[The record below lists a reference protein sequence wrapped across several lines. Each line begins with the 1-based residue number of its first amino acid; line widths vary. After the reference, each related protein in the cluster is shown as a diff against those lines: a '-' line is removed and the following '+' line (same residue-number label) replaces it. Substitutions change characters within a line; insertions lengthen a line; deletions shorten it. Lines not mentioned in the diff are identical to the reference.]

1 MCKTDAAKEEA
12 GTLSQQ
18 IHAPDRR
25 LSSSK
30 RKDAWAAWSFLV
42 PASLFLLV
50 TAFLPLLYSA
60 YLSFFRLKLNL
71 PKAVPVW
78 TGLENY
84 ARIFTDPLLGTSLW
98 NTLVFALSSVSV
110 EMALGLLVAM
120 AISGDGRINRLAVA
134 IFIIPMIMAPVAA
147 GTLWRM
153 MLDSATGVVNYALSL
168 FGIGGV
174 SWLANTTTA
183 MISVIFVNIWQLTPW
198 VTVVVAAGL
207 KALPAD
213 CIQAALVDGATPFQV
228 FAKIVFPLIK
238 PLLTVI
244 LMIRFI
250 DAFKVFDTV
259 YVMTGGG
266 PGLATEMLPN
276 FIYKQG
282 LKYFDAGYAGALAV
296 MFVLAMSLACVF
308 FIQWRRREESKL

>member
-1 MCKTDAAKEEA
+1 MEHRLDGKTN
-12 GTLSQQ
+12 
-18 IHAPDRR
+18 R
-25 LSSSK
+25 LSLSK
-30 RKDAWAAWSFLV
+30 RKDTWAAWSFLV
-42 PASLFLLV
+42 PASLFLFV
-50 TAFLPLLYSA
+50 TSFLPLLYSA
-60 YLSFFRLKLNL
+60 YLSFFRFKMNL
-71 PKAVPVW
+71 PKAVPLFI
-78 TGLENY
+78 GLENY
-84 ARIFTDPLLGTSLW
+84 ARVFTDSQLATSAL
-98 NTLVFALSSVSV
+98 NTLVFALASVSV
-110 EMALGLLVAM
+110 EMALGLMVAL
-120 AISGDGRINRLAVA
+120 AISGDGKINRVALA
-134 IFIIPMIMAPVAA
+134 IFIVPMIMAPVAA

-153 MLDSATGVVNYALSL
+153 MLDSATGVVNYLLSL
-168 FGIGGV
+168 LGISGV

-183 MISVIFVNIWQLTPW
+183 MVSVIFVNIWQLTPW

-207 KALPAD
+207 KALPQD

-228 FAKIVFPLIK
+228 FRRIVLPLIM

-282 LKYFDAGYAGALAV
+282 LKYFDAGYAGAMAV
-296 MFVLAMSLACVF
+296 LFVLAMTLVVLLF
-308 FIQWRRREESKL
+308 VKWRSWEEAKL

>member
-1 MCKTDAAKEEA
+1 MEHRLDGKTN
-12 GTLSQQ
+12 
-18 IHAPDRR
+18 R
-25 LSSSK
+25 LSLSK
-30 RKDAWAAWSFLV
+30 RKDTWAAWSFLV
-42 PASLFLLV
+42 PASLFLFV
-50 TAFLPLLYSA
+50 TSFLPLLYSA
-60 YLSFFRLKLNL
+60 YLSFFRFKMNL
-71 PKAVPVW
+71 PKAVPLFI
-78 TGLENY
+78 GLENY
-84 ARIFTDPLLGTSLW
+84 ARVFTDSQLATSAL
-98 NTLVFALSSVSV
+98 NTLVFALASVSV
-110 EMALGLLVAM
+110 EMALGLMVAL
-120 AISGDGRINRLAVA
+120 AISGDGKINRVALA
-134 IFIIPMIMAPVAA
+134 IFIVPMIMAPVAA

-153 MLDSATGVVNYALSL
+153 MLDSATGVVNYLLSL
-168 FGIGGV
+168 LGISGV

-183 MISVIFVNIWQLTPW
+183 MVSVIFVNIWQLTPW

-207 KALPAD
+207 KALPQD

-228 FAKIVFPLIK
+228 FRRIVLPLIM

-282 LKYFDAGYAGALAV
+282 LKYFYAGYAGAMAV
-296 MFVLAMSLACVF
+296 LFVLAMTLVVLLF
-308 FIQWRRREESKL
+308 VKWRSWEEAKL

>member
-1 MCKTDAAKEEA
+1 MEHRLDGKTN
-12 GTLSQQ
+12 
-18 IHAPDRR
+18 R
-25 LSSSK
+25 LSLSK
-30 RKDAWAAWSFLV
+30 RKDTWAAWSFLV
-42 PASLFLLV
+42 PASLFLFV
-50 TAFLPLLYSA
+50 TSFLPLLYSA
-60 YLSFFRLKLNL
+60 YLSFFRFKMNL
-71 PKAVPVW
+71 PKAVPLFI
-78 TGLENY
+78 GLENY
-84 ARIFTDPLLGTSLW
+84 ARVFTDSQLATSAL
-98 NTLVFALSSVSV
+98 NTLVFALASVSV
-110 EMALGLLVAM
+110 EMALGLMVAL
-120 AISGDGRINRLAVA
+120 AISGDGKINRVALA
-134 IFIIPMIMAPVAA
+134 IFIVPMIMAPVAA

-153 MLDSATGVVNYALSL
+153 MLDSATGVVNYLLSL
-168 FGIGGV
+168 LGISGV

-183 MISVIFVNIWQLTPW
+183 MVSVIFVNIWQLTPW

-207 KALPAD
+207 KALPQD

-228 FAKIVFPLIK
+228 FRRIVLPLIM

-282 LKYFDAGYAGALAV
+282 LKYFDAGYAGAMAV
-296 MFVLAMSLACVF
+296 LFVLAMTLVVLLF
-308 FIQWRRREESKL
+308 VKWRSWEEAKLRA

>member
-1 MCKTDAAKEEA
+1 MEHRLDGKTN
-12 GTLSQQ
+12 
-18 IHAPDRR
+18 R
-25 LSSSK
+25 LSLSK
-30 RKDAWAAWSFLV
+30 RKDTGAAGSFLV
-42 PASLFLLV
+42 PASLFLFV
-50 TAFLPLLYSA
+50 TSFLPLLYSA
-60 YLSFFRLKLNL
+60 YLSFFRFKMNL
-71 PKAVPVW
+71 PKAVPLFI
-78 TGLENY
+78 GLENY
-84 ARIFTDPLLGTSLW
+84 ARVFTDSQLATSAL
-98 NTLVFALSSVSV
+98 NTLVFALASVSV
-110 EMALGLLVAM
+110 EMALGLMVAL
-120 AISGDGRINRLAVA
+120 AISGDGKINRVALA
-134 IFIIPMIMAPVAA
+134 IFIVPMIMAPVAA

-153 MLDSATGVVNYALSL
+153 MLDSATGVVNYLLSL
-168 FGIGGV
+168 LGISGV

-183 MISVIFVNIWQLTPW
+183 MVSVIFVNIWQLTPW

-207 KALPAD
+207 KALPQD

-228 FAKIVFPLIK
+228 FRRIVLPLIM

-282 LKYFDAGYAGALAV
+282 LKYFDAGYAGAMAV
-296 MFVLAMSLACVF
+296 LFVLAMTLVVLLF
-308 FIQWRRREESKL
+308 VKWRSWEEAKL